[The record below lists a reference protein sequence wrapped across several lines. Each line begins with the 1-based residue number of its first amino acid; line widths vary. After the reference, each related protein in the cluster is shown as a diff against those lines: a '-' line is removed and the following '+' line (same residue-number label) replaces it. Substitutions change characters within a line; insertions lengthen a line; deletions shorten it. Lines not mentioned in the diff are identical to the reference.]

1 MLSEAN
7 GICTCNNTNFRNILS
22 KRSHTQKGTHRMILF
37 ICLPRTNR
45 DSIRN
50 WLLQLGRK
58 REDGWERSTTKFSG
72 MMEMVSIFFG
82 WLDTHGYTKWEIF
95 IELNT

>member
-1 MLSEAN
+1 
-7 GICTCNNTNFRNILS
+7 
-22 KRSHTQKGTHRMILF
+22 MILF
-37 ICLPRTNR
+37 ICLPKTSR

-50 WLLQLGRK
+50 WLLQMGRK

-82 WLDTHGYTKWEIF
+82 WLDHGYTKWELF